1 VSNGPWAV
9 VRGPWD
15 GEQAWRPRAYGATNL
30 SKLETRTT
38 HHGSGARAAFSVAD
52 CGSTVVAP
60 CNRLRRF
67 LKRGLGPGFGQMVC
81 SPSVSVRL
89 SRHTDVGIGFRRRDK
104 GHLFRWAQCHRDNA
118 PLCSPKQHVLQCSA
132 CSIVNLAGCSCS
144 PKQHVLQLSRYRRL
158 SSLCCAACNGV
169 RAVVK

>member
-1 VSNGPWAV
+1 MSNGPWAV

-60 CNRLRRF
+60 CNRLRR
-67 LKRGLGPGFGQMVC
+67 LLRQGLGPVLLKWLARRA
-81 SPSVSVRL
+81 SRL
-89 SRHTDVGIGFRRRDK
+89 GYHGTRTVGIGFRRRGK
-104 GHLFRWAQCHRDNA
+104 EPSRVFV
-118 PLCSPKQHVLQCSA
+118 STVSA
-132 CSIVNLAGCSCS
+132 DTEAAAL
-144 PKQHVLQLSRYRRL
+144 LRRRGEGGAEADGADL
-158 SSLCCAACNGV
+158 
-169 RAVVK
+169 